1 VAYLPYRP
9 AAVVRAVLINIINNL
24 SPKHERQR
32 QQTRR
37 PCDHH
42 SQHEPLISFHCSA
55 CKSSRLSCINWTKSD
70 AVPSVPPPEDE
81 TAGPRQFRCGSHL
94 CELNSGTEAA
104 AGSPRCW
111 LRSLLAGWPSA
122 DRALRNFIKCSSP
135 RPARPYPGLL
145 GNRDRG
151 DQRKRPTHFPECTQ
165 NRTET
170 QRKSKTTPLSFAS
183 KPPHGRTRL
192 IEWSAL
198 AEVGWLFRGRPD
210 ITWPTQ

>member
-135 RPARPYPGLL
+135 AGASLPGPTRQSRPRRSTQKAHSLP
-145 GNRDRG
+145 
-151 DQRKRPTHFPECTQ
+151 QCTQ
-165 NRTET
+165 NRTES
-170 QRKSKTTPLSFAS
+170 QRKSETTPLSFAS

-198 AEVGWLFRGRPD
+198 AEVGWLLRGRPD